1 MSVTNY
7 VNELFIHLHIRQE
20 SIKPYS
26 HRYCQNIEKMM
37 VKPERTLLIA
47 WGKSVGKWKFVC
59 QRVTM
64 LKVNFN

>member
-7 VNELFIHLHIRQE
+7 VNALSIHLHIRQE

-26 HRYCQNIEKMM
+26 HRYCQNIEKMT

-47 WGKSVGKWKFVC
+47 WGKSMGNGNLYAKELLC
-59 QRVTM
+59 
-64 LKVNFN
+64 